1 MKGSCL
7 NYAFIVGSIGMRNCN
22 SNETLFTTISD
33 GDILLK
39 PNRPALVVSS
49 TSW

>member
-1 MKGSCL
+1 MQKHEL
-7 NYAFIVGSIGMRNCN
+7 NEN
-22 SNETLFTTISD
+22 LFTAQVGT
-33 GDILLK
+33 DIVLN

>member
-1 MKGSCL
+1 MGSPNL
-7 NYAFIVGSIGMRNCN
+7 
-22 SNETLFTTISD
+22 NETLFTTMVA
-33 GDILLK
+33 GDIFLK